1 LQFLNNF
8 IAKIILSVFLVGSVA
23 ALTSAQ
29 TTTVSTTAPIDHLYR
44 TQSSTGEVI
53 YDTLQGVTLK
63 SAATLPSSR
72 PAQWRLIGATAVSGA
87 TANKLVYFDSSRGA
101 VAVSF
106 YGGTGHDTFLGA
118 APLMTL
124 PAGWTAQATADLA
137 NNGNLNVI
145 AVNESTGDVA
155 VYSFGGTQGT
165 SPLKREM
172 ITGVSASGWN
182 VVGAADLNADGH
194 ADLILQNRSTRHIMV
209 AYLGGS
215 NGTTVTSTHNLESSE
230 FVGWTA
236 AGMKDMNGDGHPDLI
251 LVNDVTGESIVNYYS
266 GDMGFTYLRSA
277 YLDAS
282 GSRDWKIVVPTSS
295 TSSTTTTATTS
306 TTTSTTDS
314 TSSTSATDS
323 ASASTTS
330 ASVDAATT
338 DSSATLQLS
347 GTAPILIYNG
357 SGTSSTDVVA
367 IESIVTSMGLGY
379 HTANSSQLNSM
390 TESQLLAYR
399 LFLMPGG
406 NAITISG
413 YLTKNAVANVHN
425 AVSAGLNYLGI
436 CAGGF
441 FGGSSAYHNYSNLTN
456 GRWFNVYSNNG
467 KGIGKEAISISFA
480 TGTKLDMYWQD
491 GPNLSGWGSVIA
503 KYPNGNS
510 AMTEGYWG
518 KGFVLLCAVHP
529 EAPANWRYGMS
540 FYTPLDVD
548 LAYARTLVSAALNR
562 TMLRHY

>member
-23 ALTSAQ
+23 ALASAQ
-29 TTTVSTTAPIDHLYR
+29 TTSASTTAPIDHLYR
-44 TQSSTGEVI
+44 MQVSTGEVI

-63 SAATLPSSR
+63 SAVTLPSSR
-72 PAQWRLIGATAVSGA
+72 PAQWRLIGAVSGA

-101 VAVSF
+101 LAVSL

-137 NNGNLNVI
+137 NNGNLSVI
-145 AVNESTGDVA
+145 AVNESTGDLA

-165 SPLKREM
+165 SPVKREM

-182 VVGAADLNADGH
+182 VIGAADLNADGH

-236 AGMKDMNGDGHPDLI
+236 SGMKDMNGDGHPDLI
-251 LVNDVTGESIVNYYS
+251 LVNDVTGESIVNYYN

-295 TSSTTTTATTS
+295 TSSTTTTTAATTS

-314 TSSTSATDS
+314 ASSTSVTDS
-323 ASASTTS
+323 ASASSTS

-338 DSSATLQLS
+338 DSTAALQLS

-357 SGTSSTDVVA
+357 SGTSSTDVAA
-367 IESIVTSMGLGY
+367 IESIVSSMGLAY
-379 HTANSSQLNSM
+379 HTVNSSQLNNM

-406 NAITISG
+406 NAITISS

-425 AVSAGLNYLGI
+425 AISAGLNYLGI

-441 FGGSSAYHNYSNLTN
+441 FGGYSSYHDYSNLTN

-480 TGTKLDMYWQD
+480 TGTKLDLYWQD
-491 GPNLSGWGSVIA
+491 GPDLSGWGSVIA

-518 KGFVLLCAVHP
+518 KGFVLLCGLHP